1 MIKKTYYSILIIY
14 DKADRLSKYKVSNIT
29 LAITGFSALLI
40 LIAFSYM
47 LYSYLTIRLEMLE
60 LSYYKEENRMQHDQ
74 IEIFEKQFKDLTAK
88 VEQMSETNTMICA
101 MLNIGSTG
109 GESELFGIGGTSNG
123 DRDLE
128 KKDHDDEVSAA
139 KILADMMQLGEKSKR
154 QEQSLQE
161 LLIFLE
167 DQGNLLDSTPS
178 IWPAKGFLCS
188 CFGFRRDPINRT
200 IKMHEGYDIANKIG
214 TPIHASADGI
224 VIFAGIESGY
234 GNLISVDHGYG
245 ISTNYA
251 HLSAIL
257 VHEGDRVSR
266 GQKIGLM
273 GSTGRSIGSHLHYEV
288 RINRIPVDPSNYI
301 LN

>member
-1 MIKKTYYSILIIY
+1 MKKTYYSVLIVH
-14 DKADRLSKYKVSNIT
+14 DKADKLSKYKISNVT
-29 LAITGFSALLI
+29 LTIAGFSVLVVLI
-40 LIAFSYM
+40 VSFYM

-60 LSYYKEENRMQHDQ
+60 LSYYKEENRMQSDQ
-74 IEIFEKQFKDLTAK
+74 IEIFEKQFKDLNAK
-88 VEQMSETNTMICA
+88 VEKMTETNTMICA
-101 MLNIGSTG
+101 MLNIGSPG
-109 GESELFGIGGTSNG
+109 GDSELFGIGGTSNG
-123 DRDLE
+123 DKELTRGDNG
-128 KKDHDDEVSAA
+128 DDIIAA
-139 KILADMMQLGEKSKR
+139 KIMTDMMQLGEETKH

-161 LLIFLE
+161 LLIFFE
-167 DQGNLLDSTPS
+167 DQGTLLDSTPS

-188 CFGFRRDPINRT
+188 SFGFRRDPINRT

-214 TPIHASADGI
+214 TPIHAAADGI
-224 VIFAGIESGY
+224 VVFAGIESGY
-234 GNLISVDHGYG
+234 GNMITVDHGYG

>member
-1 MIKKTYYSILIIY
+1 MMKKTYYSILIIY

-29 LAITGFSALLI
+29 LTIAGFSALLI
-40 LIAFSYM
+40 LIASSYM
-47 LYSYLTIRLEMLE
+47 LYNYLTIRLEMLE
-60 LSYYKEENRMQHDQ
+60 LSYYEEENRMQHDQ
-74 IEIFEKQFKDLTAK
+74 IEIFEKQFKDLTAR

-109 GESELFGIGGTSNG
+109 GGSELFGIGGTSND

-128 KKDHDDEVSAA
+128 KKDHDDEVAAA

-161 LLIFLE
+161 LLIFFE

-178 IWPAKGFLCS
+178 IWPTKGFLCS

-214 TPIHASADGI
+214 TPVHASADGI

>member
-1 MIKKTYYSILIIY
+1 MKKTYYSILIIH
-14 DKADRLSKYKVSNIT
+14 DKADKLSRYKVSNIALT
-29 LAITGFSALLI
+29 VAGLSALVI
-40 LIAFSYM
+40 LIASVFM

-74 IEIFEKQFKDLTAK
+74 IDIFEKQFKDLTTK
-88 VEQMSETNTMICA
+88 LNQMTETNNMICA
-101 MLNIGSTG
+101 MLNIGTTTG
-109 GESELFGIGGTSNG
+109 SSELFGIGGTSNG
-123 DRDLE
+123 DKELTR
-128 KKDHDDEVSAA
+128 KNNSDEVISA
-139 KILADMMQLGEKSKR
+139 KLMTDMMELGDQSRR

-161 LLIFLE
+161 LLVFFE

-178 IWPAKGFLCS
+178 IWPTKGFLCS

-200 IKMHEGYDIANKIG
+200 IKMHEGYDIANKLG
-214 TPIHASADGI
+214 TPIHATADGV

-234 GNLISVDHGYG
+234 GNFITVDHGYG
-245 ISTNYA
+245 ITSNYG

-257 VHEGDRVSR
+257 VHEGDRVTR

-273 GSTGRSIGSHLHYEV
+273 GTTGRSIGSHLHYEV

-301 LN
+301 FN

>member
-1 MIKKTYYSILIIY
+1 MKKTYYSILIIH
-14 DKADRLSKYKVSNIT
+14 DKADRLSRHKISNVALT
-29 LAITGFSALLI
+29 VAGFSALAI
-40 LIAFSYM
+40 LIASVFM
-47 LYSYLTIRLEMLE
+47 LYNYLTIRLEMLE
-60 LSYYKEENRMQHDQ
+60 LSYYKEQNRMQRDQ
-74 IEIFEKQFKDLTAK
+74 IDIFEKQFKDLSSRL
-88 VEQMSETNTMICA
+88 EQMSETNTMICA
-101 MLNIGSTG
+101 MLNIETPG
-109 GESELFGIGGTSNG
+109 GNSELFGIGGTSNG
-123 DRDLE
+123 DKDLNLAGDGE
-128 KKDHDDEVSAA
+128 IVAA
-139 KILADMMQLGEKSKR
+139 KLMADMAQLGEESKR

-161 LLIFLE
+161 LLIFFE

-200 IKMHEGYDIANKIG
+200 IKMHEGFDIANKLG
-214 TPIHASADGI
+214 TPIHASADGV

-234 GNLISVDHGYG
+234 GNMITVDHGYG
-245 ISTNYA
+245 ITTNYA

-257 VHEGDRVSR
+257 VHEGDRVNR

-288 RINRIPVDPSNYI
+288 RINRVPVDPGNYI